1 MRLPEAFRSLPRL
14 SSAPSAKAFSLC
26 SFLLDQFNIIAIS
39 LECFVVAIQ
48 LLLHLKIENFV
59 FSIDSIFALLVFS
72 FQGASCFEGLI
83 LQNRTMNIFHNL
95 ALKNVYE
102 KPFVMLRITHVFAP
116 QTYLKPLCQPVLQA
130 IHSDK
135 SFYAAFLRFSP

>member
-1 MRLPEAFRSLPRL
+1 MFRCSDTTFVTFENRKFLFSRLTLF
-14 SSAPSAKAFSLC
+14 
-26 SFLLDQFNIIAIS
+26 
-39 LECFVVAIQ
+39 
-48 LLLHLKIENFV
+48 
-59 FSIDSIFALLVFS
+59 FALLVFS

-116 QTYLKPLCQPVLQA
+116 QTCLKSLCQPVLQA

-135 SFYAAFLRFSP
+135 SFYAAFLRLSP

>member
-1 MRLPEAFRSLPRL
+1 MF
-14 SSAPSAKAFSLC
+14 C
-26 SFLLDQFNIIAIS
+26 
-39 LECFVVAIQ
+39 
-48 LLLHLKIENFV
+48 V
-59 FSIDSIFALLVFS
+59 FPIL
-72 FQGASCFEGLI
+72 FEGLI

-135 SFYAAFLRFSP
+135 SFYAAFSPRFSIERR

>member
-1 MRLPEAFRSLPRL
+1 MQAFPICLSQICLSL
-14 SSAPSAKAFSLC
+14 
-26 SFLLDQFNIIAIS
+26 NGYIIAIS

-102 KPFVMLRITHVFAP
+102 KIIRITA
-116 QTYLKPLCQPVLQA
+116 
-130 IHSDK
+130 
-135 SFYAAFLRFSP
+135 

>member
-1 MRLPEAFRSLPRL
+1 MQAFPICLSQICLSL
-14 SSAPSAKAFSLC
+14 
-26 SFLLDQFNIIAIS
+26 NGYIIAIS

-116 QTYLKPLCQPVLQA
+116 QTRLKIPRCILQA
-130 IHSDK
+130 VCTAKFQSV
-135 SFYAAFLRFSP
+135 FSPLFSIERR

>member
-1 MRLPEAFRSLPRL
+1 MFRCSDTTFVTFENRKFLFSRLTLF
-14 SSAPSAKAFSLC
+14 
-26 SFLLDQFNIIAIS
+26 
-39 LECFVVAIQ
+39 
-48 LLLHLKIENFV
+48 
-59 FSIDSIFALLVFS
+59 FALLVFS

-102 KPFVMLRITHVFAP
+102 KPFVMLRITNVFAP